1 MKKLQP
7 NRTKGG
13 ESRPHRKERETMA
26 RRYKRLRYEDR
37 RTIEKMLKAGDSVV
51 MIAGALGVH
60 RDTIYKELNRSG
72 TDQHTY
78 TADVAQATL

>member
-1 MKKLQP
+1 MKQ
-7 NRTKGG
+7 TGF
-13 ESRPHRKERETMA
+13 SRLKERRVRTVA
-26 RRYKRLRYEDR
+26 RKYKRLRYEDR

>member
-1 MKKLQP
+1 MKEWQCNK
-7 NRTKGG
+7 TKGG
-13 ESRPHRKERETMA
+13 ESRPHRKERGTMA
-26 RRYKRLRYEDR
+26 RKYKRLRYEDR